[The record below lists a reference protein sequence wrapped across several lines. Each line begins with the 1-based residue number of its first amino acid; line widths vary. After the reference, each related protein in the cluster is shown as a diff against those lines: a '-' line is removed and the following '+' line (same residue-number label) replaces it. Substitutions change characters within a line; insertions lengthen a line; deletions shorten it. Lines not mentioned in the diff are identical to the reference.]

1 MTRFILITKGIMF
14 LCIAFAFFYTPF
26 IINHQLT
33 SFHQDAIIQVSA
45 LRTDTVKL
53 IDTRANSLQEF
64 ATRLFDKTNKR
75 VGSIQADTFKRIDN
89 LIPVVN
95 NSNQILNDQLT
106 LFNKNLNNQE
116 TTLNTNIATLTAVY
130 SVVPTQVASRFNMQT
145 DCMVNELCWQNLTTD
160 LLTNLRYTARDV
172 SDASKTFNTG
182 FPALMKDSNQ
192 IASNFDAIT
201 GNFKKLTNPRWYDR
215 IIGYGMNA
223 AVIYRN
229 LNPVTSVAI
238 TGAQLI
244 SSRP

>member
-26 IINHQLT
+26 IINRQLT

-75 VGSIQADTFKRIDN
+75 VGSIQVDTFKRIDN

-106 LFNKNLNNQE
+106 LFNKNLNDQE
-116 TTLNTNIATLTAVY
+116 TTLNTNIATLTAAY
-130 SVVPTQVASRFNMQT
+130 SVVPVQVVQ
-145 DCMVNELCWQNLTTD
+145 D
-160 LLTNLRYTARDV
+160 LIC
-172 SDASKTFNTG
+172 K
-182 FPALMKDSNQ
+182 Q
-192 IASNFDAIT
+192 IV
-201 GNFKKLTNPRWYDR
+201 R
-215 IIGYGMNA
+215 
-223 AVIYRN
+223 
-229 LNPVTSVAI
+229 
-238 TGAQLI
+238 
-244 SSRP
+244 